1 MNRIHPLQ
9 QTELV
14 PVFQDQFG
22 RSKRKLRI
30 SVTDR
35 CNFKCVYCMPEHPEW
50 MKKHDLLSFEELYH
64 FCEFM
69 VRRGIEQ
76 IRITG
81 GEPLMR
87 QGVVHFIAELQ
98 QLKNI
103 GLKRISMT
111 TNGHYLKQYAA
122 ELKQAG
128 LDDLNI
134 SLDSLDTEQFE
145 QLTAKKLQPVLE
157 GIQVAQQAGFSIKIN
172 TVLIKGINDNQILP
186 LAHWAKRENV
196 ELRFIEFMPLDGDQN
211 WSRDH
216 VVSEQDILD
225 QLATEFEVKI
235 GQRQGANP
243 ARTYKIDGMPI
254 GIISTITNSFCGS
267 CDRLRLNA
275 QGEFFNCLF
284 STQGL
289 KLKDSIQQLRQQSS
303 SAEQFLQQQL
313 QPYIWNKA
321 AGFHAIQAQQKQLNP
336 EPKSNPNFRKI
347 SMHMIGG

>member
-1 MNRIHPLQ
+1 MNRIHSLQ

-22 RSKRKLRI
+22 RNKRKLRI

-69 VRRGIEQ
+69 VHRGIEQ

-87 QGVVHFIAELQ
+87 QGVVHFVEQLQ
-98 QLKNI
+98 ALKKL
-103 GLKRISMT
+103 GLQRISMT
-111 TNGHYLKQYAA
+111 TNAHYLKQYAQA
-122 ELKQAG
+122 LKQAG

-134 SLDSLDTEQFE
+134 SLDSLDAEQFE
-145 QLTAKKLQPVLE
+145 QLTAKKLLPVLE
-157 GIQVAQQAGFSIKIN
+157 GIQAAQQAGFSIKIN
-172 TVLIKGINDNQILP
+172 TVLIKDTNDNQILP

-196 ELRFIEFMPLDGDQN
+196 ELRFIEFMPLDGDQS

-235 GQRQGANP
+235 GQCQGANP
-243 ARTYKIDGMPI
+243 ARTYQIDNMPI

-289 KLKDSIQQLRQQSS
+289 KLKENIQQLRQQSS
-303 SAEQFLQQQL
+303 AEKILQQQL
-313 QPYIWNKA
+313 QSYIWNKA

-336 EPKSNPNFRKI
+336 SLKTNQNFRKI

>member
-1 MNRIHPLQ
+1 MNHINPLQ
-9 QTELV
+9 QAELV

-22 RSKRKLRI
+22 RNKRKLRI

-50 MKKHDLLSFEELYH
+50 MKKQDLLSFEQLYH

-69 VRRGIEQ
+69 VCRGIEQ

-87 QGVVHFIAELQ
+87 QGIVHFIAALQ
-98 QLKNI
+98 QLKKI

-157 GIQVAQQAGFSIKIN
+157 GIQAAQKAGFPIKIN
-172 TVLIKGINDNQILP
+172 TVLIKGMNDDQILP
-186 LAHWAKRENV
+186 LVHWAQREKV

-211 WSRDH
+211 WARSRI
-216 VVSEQDILD
+216 VSEQEILD
-225 QLATEFEVKI
+225 QLATEFDVQI
-235 GQRQGANP
+235 GQSQAANP
-243 ARTYKIDGMPI
+243 ARTYQIDGMPI
-254 GIISTITNSFCGS
+254 GIISTITHSFCGD

-284 STQGL
+284 AAQGL
-289 KLKDSIQQLRQQSS
+289 KLKDSIQQLQQGTPF
-303 SAEQFLQQQL
+303 AEPILQQQL
-313 QPYIWNKA
+313 HTYIWNKA
-321 AGFHAIQAQQKQLNP
+321 AGFDAIQAQQEQFNP
-336 EPKSNPNFRKI
+336 SHKTPSNFRKI

>member
-1 MNRIHPLQ
+1 MNRIDPLQ
-9 QTELV
+9 QAERA

-22 RSKRKLRI
+22 RNKRKLRI

-98 QLKNI
+98 QLKHI

-111 TNGHYLKQYAA
+111 TNGHYLKQYAVD
-122 ELKQAG
+122 LKQAG

-134 SLDSLDTEQFE
+134 SLDSLDEAQFE
-145 QLTAKKLQPVLE
+145 QLTAKKLLPVLE
-157 GIQVAQQAGFSIKIN
+157 GIQAAQQAGFSIKIN
-172 TVLIKGINDNQILP
+172 TVLIKGINDDQIIP
-186 LAHWAKRENV
+186 LAHWAKREHV

-225 QLATEFEVKI
+225 QLAQEFEVKI
-235 GQRQGANP
+235 GQSQGTNP
-243 ARTYKIDGMPI
+243 ARTYHIDDMPI
-254 GIISTITNSFCGS
+254 GIIYTITNSFCSS

-289 KLKDSIQQLRQQSS
+289 NLKESIQQLRQQSS
-303 SAEQFLQQQL
+303 SAEQILQQQL

-321 AGFHAIQAQQKQLNP
+321 AGFHAIQAQQKLFNP
-336 EPKSNPNFRKI
+336 SHKINQNSRKI